1 MLLNSAVD
9 PNQHAKLPNPQ
20 NAPSLTEDLMNAADV
35 MGVNVVT
42 AKPDW
47 SVQQVAM
54 VMLEKGISGLPV
66 VDQGNRLVGI
76 VSEGDLM
83 RRADCGTGHRHS
95 WWLRML
101 MGRDGLAREYV
112 REHGRKV
119 SDVMTGAVITASPS
133 TSLGDVAALLERNKI
148 KRVPIVDGDKLVGVV
163 SRANVVQAVASCLRI
178 DHTTNQTDTTLRE
191 TILTKFRREPWAQTC
206 LINVT
211 VDQGTADLWGIAES
225 DAQKEAF
232 RVAAEATPGI
242 KAVNDNLLV
251 RQVASTA

>member
-1 MLLNSAVD
+1 M
-9 PNQHAKLPNPQ
+9 Q
-20 NAPSLTEDLMNAADV
+20 AADV

-42 AKPDW
+42 ARPDW

-54 VMLEKGISGLPV
+54 AMLEKGISGLPV
-66 VDQGNRLVGI
+66 IDKDGRLVGI

-112 REHGRKV
+112 REHARKV
-119 SDVMTGAVITASPS
+119 EDVMTRAVITASPS
-133 TSLGDVAALLERNKI
+133 TSLGEIAELLERNRI
-148 KRVPIVDGDKLVGVV
+148 KRIPIVENDKLVGVV
-163 SRANVVQAVASCLRI
+163 SRANVVQAVASCLRT
-178 DHTTNQTDTTLRE
+178 DNATNQTDAALRE
-191 TILTKFRREPWAQTC
+191 SVLTKFKSEPWAQTG

-211 VDQGTADLWGIAES
+211 VNHGTADLWGIAES

-232 RVAAEATPGI
+232 RVAAEGTPGI

-251 RQVASTA
+251 REVASTA

>member
-1 MLLNSAVD
+1 M
-9 PNQHAKLPNPQ
+9 K
-20 NAPSLTEDLMNAADV
+20 AADV

-42 AKPDW
+42 VRPAW
-47 SVQQVAM
+47 SVQQAAM
-54 VMLEKGISGLPV
+54 LMLEKDISGLPV
-66 VDQGNRLVGI
+66 IDEEGRLVGI

-83 RRADCGTGHRHS
+83 RRADCGTGHRPS

-112 REHGRKV
+112 RENGRKV
-119 SDVMTGAVITASPS
+119 EDVMTREVITASPFA
-133 TSLGDVAALLERNKI
+133 SLGEIAELLERNKI
-148 KRVPIVDGDKLVGVV
+148 KRVPIVANGNVLGVV
-163 SRANVVQAVASCLRI
+163 SRANIVQAVASYLRS
-178 DHTTNQTDTTLRE
+178 DHVTNQTDAALRE
-191 TILTKFRREPWAQTC
+191 TILTKFKSEPWAQVG

-211 VDQGTADLWGIAES
+211 VNEGTVDLWGIAES
-225 DAQKEAF
+225 HAQKDAF

>member
-1 MLLNSAVD
+1 M
-9 PNQHAKLPNPQ
+9 Q
-20 NAPSLTEDLMNAADV
+20 AADV
-35 MGVNVVT
+35 MGVNVMT

-66 VDQGNRLVGI
+66 VDKDGRLVGI

-101 MGRDGLAREYV
+101 MGRDGQAREYV

-119 SDVMTGAVITASPS
+119 EDVMTREVVTAKPS
-133 TSLGDVAALLERNKI
+133 ASLGQIADLLERNKI
-148 KRVPIVDGDKLVGVV
+148 KRVPIVENDKLVGVV
-163 SRANVVQAVASCLRI
+163 SRANVVQAVASCLRS
-178 DHTTNQTDTTLRE
+178 DNATNQADATLRE
-191 TILTKFRREPWAQTC
+191 TILTKFKREPWAQTC
-206 LINVT
+206 LVNVT
-211 VDQGTADLWGIAES
+211 VSQGTADLWGIAES

-232 RVAAEATPGI
+232 RVAAEATPGV
-242 KAVNDNLLV
+242 KTVNDNLLV

>member
-1 MLLNSAVD
+1 MR
-9 PNQHAKLPNPQ
+9 
-20 NAPSLTEDLMNAADV
+20 AADV

-42 AKPDW
+42 ARPDW

-66 VDQGNRLVGI
+66 VDKDGRLVGI

-112 REHGRKV
+112 REHARKV
-119 SDVMTGAVITASPS
+119 EDVMTRAVITATPS
-133 TSLGDVAALLERNKI
+133 TALGDVAELLERNRI
-148 KRVPIVDGDKLVGVV
+148 KRVPIVENDRLVGVV
-163 SRANVVQAVASCLRI
+163 SRANVVQAVASCLRS
-178 DHTTNQTDTTLRE
+178 DRATNQTDIALRE
-191 TILTKFRREPWAQTC
+191 TILTKFKGEPWAQTG

-211 VDQGTADLWGIAES
+211 VSQGMADLWGIAES
-225 DAQKEAF
+225 HAQKEAF
-232 RVAAEATPGI
+232 RVAAEDTPGI
-242 KAVNDNLLV
+242 KTVNDNLLV
-251 RQVASTA
+251 REVASTA

>member
-1 MLLNSAVD
+1 MLLNSALD

>member
-1 MLLNSAVD
+1 M
-9 PNQHAKLPNPQ
+9 Q
-20 NAPSLTEDLMNAADV
+20 AADV

-42 AKPDW
+42 VRPEW
-47 SVQQVAM
+47 SVQQVSM

-66 VDQGNRLVGI
+66 VDKEGRLVGI

-101 MGRDGLAREYV
+101 MGRDGLAQEYV

-119 SDVMTGAVITASPS
+119 EDVMTREVITASPS
-133 TSLGDVAALLERNKI
+133 ASLGEIADVLERRKI
-148 KRVPIVDGDKLVGVV
+148 KRVPIVENGKLVGVV
-163 SRANVVQAVASCLRI
+163 SRANVVQAVASCLRS
-178 DHTTNQTDTTLRE
+178 DHTTNQTDTALRE
-191 TILTKFRREPWAQTC
+191 TILTKFNREPWAQAC

-211 VDQGTADLWGIAES
+211 VSQGTADLWGIAES
-225 DAQKEAF
+225 DAQKAAF

-242 KAVNDNLLV
+242 NAVNDNLLV

>member
-1 MLLNSAVD
+1 M
-9 PNQHAKLPNPQ
+9 Q
-20 NAPSLTEDLMNAADV
+20 AADV

-42 AKPDW
+42 VKPDW
-47 SVQQVAM
+47 SVQQAAT

-66 VDQGNRLVGI
+66 VDQDGRLVGI

-112 REHGRKV
+112 REHARKIE
-119 SDVMTGAVITASPS
+119 DVMTREVITANQS
-133 TSLGDVAALLERNKI
+133 TSLGEIADALERYKI
-148 KRVPIVDGDKLVGVV
+148 KRIPIVEGDKLIGVV
-163 SRANVVQAVASCLRI
+163 SRANIVQAVASCLRS
-178 DHTTNQTDTTLRE
+178 DNATNQTDATLRE
-191 TILTKFRREPWAQTC
+191 TILTKLKYEPWAQTC

-211 VDQGTADLWGIAES
+211 VSQGTADLWGIAES
-225 DAQKEAF
+225 DAQKQAF

-242 KAVNDNLLV
+242 KAVNDNLMV
-251 RQVASTA
+251 RPIASTA